1 MFAGATLFPG
11 GDSGAGAASGR
22 QGAGSSR
29 AANVD
34 TVPASFRL
42 HRDLGLR
49 RRAWRHGARRP
60 LRLCS
65 AGAAG

>member
-1 MFAGATLFPG
+1 
-11 GDSGAGAASGR
+11 
-22 QGAGSSR
+22 
-29 AANVD
+29 

-60 LRLCS
+60 LRLCC
-65 AGAAG
+65 AGAAGYASISGAIPLANLADVSRLTASWFRSFVR